1 LWSSN
6 EQVNEVL
13 CQLSLRDNAPLVS
26 RAREQLAGV
35 RKEDVQSA
43 ISLFRSTL
51 QQDPHN
57 PYRWGDLGDAFLEA
71 GRKEEARY
79 CFGQVLALAPR
90 SANLLL
96 RAANFYL
103 QIGDDRGALPITAK
117 ILALTPEY
125 DSIIFSEYTRL
136 LSHPEDVLRYGLPED
151 RRAARSWLQF
161 LMQAGRR
168 DDTQRTWDWVAR
180 RGYGDDAL
188 AGEYVEFLIRQGH
201 PETAASAWSQY
212 LDTRSGDYRKSNYL
226 FNGDFESE
234 PAPSPFDWNLSRV
247 SGVDV
252 ARDCTTAWSGK
263 CSLRISFAGIQ
274 NLDVAAASQRAFV
287 RPGPYRFQAFI
298 RTEALTTD
306 QGLQFRIFD
315 AEMPAR
321 LDVAFDQFTGTR
333 PWSSVE
339 HDLTVP
345 PQTRL
350 LQVQVVRRASMKFD
364 NKVSGTA
371 WIDDLK
377 LEPIGSH
384 RSP

>member
-1 LWSSN
+1 VSDGVATIRQTLGEN
-6 EQVNEVL
+6 E
-13 CQLSLRDNAPLVS
+13 
-26 RAREQLAGV
+26 
-35 RKEDVQSA
+35 K
-43 ISLFRSTL
+43 
-51 QQDPHN
+51 
-57 PYRWGDLGDAFLEA
+57 
-71 GRKEEARY
+71 
-79 CFGQVLALAPR
+79 
-90 SANLLL
+90 
-96 RAANFYL
+96 
-103 QIGDDRGALPITAK
+103 ALPITAR
-117 ILALTPEY
+117 ILMLIPDY
-125 DSIIFSEYTRL
+125 DSVIFSEYIRL
-136 LSHPEDVLRYGLPED
+136 VPHPEDVLRYGLPED

-161 LMQAGRR
+161 LMQAGRL
-168 DDTQRTWDWVAR
+168 DDTQSTWDWVAR
-180 RGYGDDAL
+180 RGYADDEL

-201 PETAASAWSQY
+201 PDLAASAWIQH
-212 LDTRSGDYRKSNYL
+212 LGARSGDYRKSTYL

-234 PAPSPFDWNLSRV
+234 PTPSPFDWNV
-247 SGVDV
+247 AHTSGVEI

-263 CSLRISFAGIQ
+263 CSLRISFAGTQ
-274 NLDVAAASQRAFV
+274 NLDFAAASQRAFV
-287 RPGPYRFQAFI
+287 KPGPYRFQASI
-298 RTEALTTD
+298 RTQGLTTD
-306 QGLQFRIFD
+306 QGLQFRIFN

-371 WIDDLK
+371 WIDALR